1 MVKTHNLFYDQFLLY
16 ENVEDINYE
25 KICHVKDPS
34 YAFKWLNRVITKT
47 FEKSHTHWYRER
59 QALLCFI
66 KASWRETLPSKQ
78 M

>member
-34 YAFKWLNRVITKT
+34 YAGMSV
-47 FEKSHTHWYRER
+47 SV
-59 QALLCFI
+59 
-66 KASWRETLPSKQ
+66 
-78 M
+78 